1 MAMLYSRRQ
10 RSTSNWARK
19 VLTREKDAMEPEDLK
34 KGMESR
40 YARLAKGD
48 PCCERERGK
57 LEPVEQAKSLGYSE
71 AELSLVPSGAI
82 MGMGC
87 GNPIALADLRSG
99 ETVLDVGCGGGL
111 DAFLAA
117 NAVGETG
124 QVLGVDSTLQMVE
137 RARENARGSGYQ
149 NVKFEQG
156 EAEHLPLEDACV
168 DVVISNCVLNHSR
181 DKVLA
186 FREILRVL
194 KPGGRMHVA
203 DLVTTGEFPKEAYDD
218 AIWGAWLTI
227 ASGKQ
232 VYLDAIQKAG
242 FRDIRMHSH
251 GSFAMAEADTRLA
264 GRIESIRVSAYR

>member
-1 MAMLYSRRQ
+1 MKS
-10 RSTSNWARK
+10 
-19 VLTREKDAMEPEDLK
+19 EDIHDRLQ
-34 KGMESR
+34 SQ
-40 YARLAKGD
+40 YAGLAKGES
-48 PCCERERGK
+48 CYERERRK
-57 LEPVEQAKSLGYSE
+57 LEPVEQAISLGYSE
-71 AELSLVPSGAI
+71 SELSLVPADAI

-137 RARENARGSGYQ
+137 RARENARGGAYG
-149 NVKFEQG
+149 NVRFEQG
-156 EAEHLPLEDACV
+156 ELEHLPLEDGCV
-168 DVVISNCVLNHSR
+168 DVVISNCVVNHCP
-181 DKVLA
+181 DKLA
-186 FREILRVL
+186 AFKEILRVM
-194 KPGGRMHVA
+194 KPGGRMHVT
-203 DLVTTGEFPKEAYDD
+203 DLVTTGEFPQEAYDD
-218 AIWGAWLTI
+218 PIWGAWLTI
-227 ASGKQ
+227 ASCKQ

-264 GRIESIRVSAYR
+264 GRIESISVSAYRQ